1 MFWVLTLPN
10 REKLI
15 VPVNRHYCSFAKK
28 IPFLILIFLNLLPY
42 IENMAD
48 LECEGVHSQS
58 NGSGYKHCS
67 QVGFKAKF
75 LWLHVY
81 VYLTRKL

>member
-1 MFWVLTLPN
+1 MEDF
-10 REKLI
+10 
-15 VPVNRHYCSFAKK
+15 
-28 IPFLILIFLNLLPY
+28 
-42 IENMAD
+42 
-48 LECEGVHSQS
+48 ECEGVHSQS

>member
-1 MFWVLTLPN
+1 
-10 REKLI
+10 
-15 VPVNRHYCSFAKK
+15 
-28 IPFLILIFLNLLPY
+28 
-42 IENMAD
+42 MAD

-75 LWLHVY
+75 FLAPCLI
-81 VYLTRKL
+81 YLNRKTLTFIV